1 MPLETAEAAVVIV
14 GVVPDRWW
22 RATGDDAPGATGT
35 RTRGFHRVFVVIAAW
50 LLWQQ
55 AFVVAE
61 DRAVLA
67 VLERPVANDSRQR
80 VPCLRR
86 QEGGQGI
93 AMVDSRRSGT
103 DRGRTICGRR
113 IGRALL
119 LPPCDR
125 HDQHADEAEQFCHA
139 HGRYAGGSHGGRCA
153 QCNRRTGIC
162 AAVSDRRRRRVP
174 AAPLPRPDCA
184 AWRR

>member
-93 AMVDSRRSGT
+93 AWSIPG
-103 DRGRTICGRR
+103 
-113 IGRALL
+113 
-119 LPPCDR
+119 
-125 HDQHADEAEQFCHA
+125 
-139 HGRYAGGSHGGRCA
+139 
-153 QCNRRTGIC
+153 
-162 AAVSDRRRRRVP
+162 AAVPTVAGRFAVAGSGVRCCCHHAIATISTQTRLSSFVMRMGGTREAATGAGAHSVIVAP
-174 AAPLPRPDCA
+174 AYARPSAIGAVDACLQ
-184 AWRR
+184 RHCR